1 MTNEDLQF
9 TDSIEPDGAGGW
21 VQLDPAAAAFPCGLV
36 AKSVFN
42 DTFEIYKTQVTPA
55 NNITIDDSDI
65 AWESDVMHKF
75 KNMQVDGWESKQWL
89 DITNCKYLT

>member
-1 MTNEDLQF
+1 M
-9 TDSIEPDGAGGW
+9 
-21 VQLDPAAAAFPCGLV
+21 
-36 AKSVFN
+36 FN

-75 KNMQVDGWESKQWL
+75 KNMQVDGWQSKQWL